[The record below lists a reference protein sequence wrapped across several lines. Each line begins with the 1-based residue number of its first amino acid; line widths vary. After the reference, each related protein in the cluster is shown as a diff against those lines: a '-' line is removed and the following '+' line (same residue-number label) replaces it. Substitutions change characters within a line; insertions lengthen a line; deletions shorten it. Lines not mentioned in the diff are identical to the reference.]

1 MVDRTGADVQTNHEY
16 VQGPTARKAAQA
28 EPAILPQLVTS
39 IIKQSTNHRINQA
52 PRKKQESKTLT
63 TTTTH
68 QTTAPLHP
76 SVSTQ
81 FLPYIPTFLQ
91 LPLVSVTRL
100 HYQKVPTSA
109 IWIPTPSCL
118 CVSFCKHCSQSAA
131 SSGSATAA
139 CTVSALT
146 FSDRNDVDELN
157 FQGRTVK
164 ISSTGKH

>member
-16 VQGPTARKAAQA
+16 VQGPTARRAAQA
-28 EPAILPQLVTS
+28 EPAIWPQLVTS
-39 IIKQSTNHRINQA
+39 IIKQSINLRINQA
-52 PRKKQESKTLT
+52 PRKKIQESKTT

-109 IWIPTPSCL
+109 IWIPTPPVFASLSASIARNLRLLPVLLQLLVL
-118 CVSFCKHCSQSAA
+118 C
-131 SSGSATAA
+131 
-139 CTVSALT
+139 
-146 FSDRNDVDELN
+146 RP
-157 FQGRTVK
+157 
-164 ISSTGKH
+164 

>member
-1 MVDRTGADVQTNHEY
+1 MRTSKQTTSMYRDQQHEK
-16 VQGPTARKAAQA
+16 QH
-28 EPAILPQLVTS
+28 
-39 IIKQSTNHRINQA
+39 KQSSPYCHSLSHPSSNKA
-52 PRKKQESKTLT
+52 PITGSIKPQEKKQESKTLT

-109 IWIPTPSCL
+109 IWIPTPPVFASLSASIARNLRLLPVLLQLLVL
-118 CVSFCKHCSQSAA
+118 CRPRPSV
-131 SSGSATAA
+131 T
-139 CTVSALT
+139 
-146 FSDRNDVDELN
+146 
-157 FQGRTVK
+157 
-164 ISSTGKH
+164 